1 MSSTFELLLSHLR
14 QDPLMILMVATS
26 VFVVAVALERLL
38 TLMRGFWAVRAVEV
52 HVLRPLRLGKLE
64 DARRGC
70 QNVPYPVQPMFT
82 AALDRVNGQVQGDPA
97 MALAREQRR
106 AVAAYKAW
114 LWILGTTG
122 ALMPFVG
129 LLGTVVGVMGSFRAI
144 GDSGQGGFAVVST
157 GISQALIATAVG
169 LFVALEAVVLFNV
182 LQNLAGAVSR
192 RLAYVSDEFL
202 ELIRSRA
209 GVPVAANPAGRPLPP
224 APVHASPNGGASAGS
239 TPE

>member
-38 TLMRGFWAVRAVEV
+38 TLVRGFWAIRAVELR
-52 HVLRPLRLGKLE
+52 VLVPLRAGRID
-64 DARRGC
+64 DARQGC
-70 QNVPYPVQPMFT
+70 RAVPHPIQPVFA
-82 AALDRVNGQVQGDPA
+82 AALDRVTGQVQGDPG

-182 LQNLAGAVSR
+182 LQNLAGAVAR
-192 RLAYVSDEFL
+192 RLAYASDEFL
-202 ELIRSRA
+202 ELIRTLAAS
-209 GVPVAANPAGRPLPP
+209 PVSPNPAGRPLPP
-224 APVHASPNGGASAGS
+224 APVHVSPTGSGRAGS